1 MWTIKPKQQLQSIR
15 GPVRLSPLA
24 SNTQAAR
31 EWAGGLRLNVI
42 LLWKGREV
50 NESYTCLSNILKLTC
65 PGKGGLIRAL
75 A

>member
-1 MWTIKPKQQLQSIR
+1 MCGIKPKQQLQPIR
-15 GPVRLSPLA
+15 KPVRLSPLA
-24 SNTQAAR
+24 SNTQAAG
-31 EWAGGLRLNVI
+31 EWAGGLKLNVI
-42 LLWKGREV
+42 LLWKERGV